1 MMRLEKKIYYILVLI
16 TIIVFLLIQ
25 IYFHFH
31 PTTIEEDNRFAYD
44 KIRNREIK
52 SILKR
57 HSIDYSNHAAPYIV
71 YGRDSL
77 PIFSDWED
85 KVSIGDSII
94 KEKGTLKLLIK
105 RGNNFI
111 DTLDYEDNNSI
122 ILPNNW

>member
-1 MMRLEKKIYYILVLI
+1 MKDLRKFYYWCIFIVILL
-16 TIIVFLLIQ
+16 FSLLQ
-25 IYFHFH
+25 WYFHLN

-57 HSIDYSNHAAPYIV
+57 HSIDYSNHATPYIV
-71 YGRDSL
+71 YENDSL
-77 PIFSDWED
+77 PSILDWEE
-85 KVSIGDSII
+85 KISIGDSII
-94 KEKGTLKLLIK
+94 KPKGSLKLIIK
-105 RGNNFI
+105 NNFKI